1 MAFDAD
7 DTFLCFDN
15 TYDVKYFEKIY
26 RMLQDKDIKVV
37 VISDNQYAQL
47 ASFFPKDQLHKR

>member
-7 DTFLCFDN
+7 DTFLCSDN
-15 TYDVKYFEKIY
+15 TYDVEHFEKIY

-37 VISDNQYAQL
+37 VISDTQYAQL
-47 ASFFPKDQLHKR
+47 AAFFPKH

>member
-1 MAFDAD
+1 MD

-15 TYDVKYFEKIY
+15 TYDVEHFEKVY

>member
-1 MAFDAD
+1 MDG
-7 DTFLCFDN
+7 TFLCFDN
-15 TYDVKYFEKIY
+15 TYDVKHFEKIY
-26 RMLQDKDIKVV
+26 QMLQDKDIKVV